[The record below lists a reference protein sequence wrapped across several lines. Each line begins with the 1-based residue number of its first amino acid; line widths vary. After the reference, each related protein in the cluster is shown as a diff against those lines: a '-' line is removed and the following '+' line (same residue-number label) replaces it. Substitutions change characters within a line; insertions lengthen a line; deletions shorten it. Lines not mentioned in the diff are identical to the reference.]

1 MIIGASP
8 AGSSLNISFQIA
20 LAAVGS
26 IDGLLDYSRI
36 RNDMSSMIY

>member
-1 MIIGASP
+1 MSYP
-8 AGSSLNISFQIA
+8 PSDPLLNISFQIA